1 MPPPGMAVFIK
12 LFLLTGEEFIVMA
25 LKNEISTDGNT
36 LIIFIENRFDISTYS
51 DFGDAYK
58 DKMGTVS
65 SIIIDMMD
73 CSYMDSS
80 ALGMLLMMR
89 ERFCTDVSK
98 NIFLRNMNS
107 NVKKILLTANF
118 DKLFKIES

>member
-1 MPPPGMAVFIK
+1 
-12 LFLLTGEEFIVMA
+12 MA
-25 LKNEISTDGNT
+25 LKKEISTEGNT
-36 LIIFIENRFDISTYS
+36 LTIFIENRFDISTYS

-58 DKMGTVS
+58 DKMDAVS

-89 ERFCTDVSK
+89 ERFISDNSK
-98 NIFLRNMNS
+98 NIFIRNMNS

>member
-1 MPPPGMAVFIK
+1 MIS
-12 LFLLTGEEFIVMA
+12 LSTGEEFIILA

-36 LIIFIENRFDISTYS
+36 LTIFISNRFDISTYS

-58 DKMGTVS
+58 DKVDAVA
-65 SIIIDMMD
+65 SIVIYMTD

-89 ERFCTDVSK
+89 ERF
-98 NIFLRNMNS
+98 IS
-107 NVKKILLTANF
+107 NNASSSPAL
-118 DKLFKIES
+118 SR

>member
-1 MPPPGMAVFIK
+1 MIS
-12 LFLLTGEEFIVMA
+12 LSTGEEFIIMA

-36 LIIFIENRFDISTYS
+36 LTIFISNRFDISTYS

-58 DKMGTVS
+58 DKVDAVS
-65 SIIIDMMD
+65 SIVIDMTD

-89 ERFCTDVSK
+89 ERFISNNASISLINT
-98 NIFLRNMNS
+98 NP

-118 DKLFKIES
+118 DKLFKLES